1 MRQHTFN
8 LFDFAVFSNTSHI
21 TEHPHIMS
29 IGDCRIAMTEGAHY
43 EGALP

>member
-21 TEHPHIMS
+21 TEYPHIMS
-29 IGDCRIAMTEGAHY
+29 IGDCRVAMTEGAHY